1 MCTCSR
7 ICNGMY
13 DGRYLIHI
21 TLSSRTEF
29 PFSSRSAH
37 GSRDPPWPITSFAM
51 VYGTYN
57 YSIHGAYKPTNIT
70 GGPHIVWSWWIL
82 IFDLG
87 MGQNPGTFCSPQNS
101 WDLWMFIPLNP
112 MVLLIII
119 PMKNGYFI
127 GKINPIF
134 RQTHIATSRLWNKDT
149 YSYVFFGC
157 VFCWIEG
164 KIMLD
169 PSFGYG
175 STPCT
180 TGFDPFPNS

>member
-1 MCTCSR
+1 MIVYIYIWLYIYILLYMCTCSR

-127 GKINPIF
+127 GKINPTFSDKPICWCK
-134 RQTHIATSRLWNKDT
+134 QTPLSCQCH
-149 YSYVFFGC
+149 
-157 VFCWIEG
+157 
-164 KIMLD
+164 
-169 PSFGYG
+169 
-175 STPCT
+175 
-180 TGFDPFPNS
+180 